1 MKLLVSLNNKNIE
14 DYLNYTNSFILGLKD
29 FSINYLE
36 FDLNEIKELLN
47 NYKDIAVFVSLN
59 CNYFNSDLGELE
71 KSIIELSK
79 LPIKCIMFYDL
90 AVLEIVKRNNLNI
103 DLCWHQEH
111 MVNNYNTCN
120 YYLDKGCNYAYLT
133 SDITTDEM
141 IEISEKS
148 KINLI
153 SFFYGHPL
161 VSFSKRNLITNYF
174 LYNKKK
180 KEKDVYTITNKDSNG
195 YYILENSHGTEIL
208 TEKVLNGI
216 IPFSK
221 LKERL
226 SYGVLDEQFTD
237 HETFIKILSVF
248 SDLLNNKISSDDAN
262 DKVYN
267 LCGSKDTMFFDIKT
281 IYKVKNNEKKN

>member
-1 MKLLVSLNNKNIE
+1 MKLLVSLNNKKIE

-36 FDLNEIKELLN
+36 FDINEIKELVN
-47 NYKDIAVFVSLN
+47 KYPDIEIFVSLN
-59 CNYFNSDLGELE
+59 CNFFNKDLEELE
-71 KSIIELSK
+71 KKIIELSK
-79 LPIKCIMFYDL
+79 INIKGILFYDL
-90 AVLEIVKRNNLNI
+90 AVLEIVKRNNLKVP
-103 DLCWHQEH
+103 LCWHQEH

-120 YYLDKGCNYAYLT
+120 YYYEKGCNYAYLT

-141 IEISEKS
+141 IEISNKS

-153 SFFYGHPL
+153 TFFYGHPL
-161 VSFSKRNLITNYF
+161 ISFSKRELITNYF
-174 LYNKKK
+174 LFNNKK
-180 KEKDVYTITNKDSNG
+180 KEKNVYTITNKDSDG

-208 TEKVLNGI
+208 TGNILNGI

-221 LKERL
+221 LKDNV

-237 HETFIKILSVF
+237 HDVFIKVLGVF
-248 SDLLNNKISSDDAN
+248 KDLLDNKIQSEEANNK
-262 DKVYN
+262 VYE
-267 LCGSKDTMFFDIKT
+267 LTGSKDTMFFDIKT

>member
-1 MKLLVSLNNKNIE
+1 MKLLVSLNNKNIG

-47 NYKDIAVFVSLN
+47 NYKDIEVFVSLN
-59 CNYFNSDLGELE
+59 CNYFNKDLSMLE
-71 KSIIELSK
+71 KNIIELSK
-79 LPIKCIMFYDL
+79 LPIKGIMFYDL

-120 YYLDKGCNYAYLT
+120 YYYDKGCNYAYLT

-153 SFFYGHPL
+153 SFFYGHPM
-161 VSFSKRNLITNYF
+161 I
-174 LYNKKK
+174 
-180 KEKDVYTITNKDSNG
+180 
-195 YYILENSHGTEIL
+195 
-208 TEKVLNGI
+208 
-216 IPFSK
+216 
-221 LKERL
+221 
-226 SYGVLDEQFTD
+226 
-237 HETFIKILSVF
+237 
-248 SDLLNNKISSDDAN
+248 
-262 DKVYN
+262 
-267 LCGSKDTMFFDIKT
+267 
-281 IYKVKNNEKKN
+281 

>member
-1 MKLLVSLNNKNIE
+1 MKLLVSLNNKKVD

-36 FDLNEIKELLN
+36 FDIKEIKELLN
-47 NYKDIAVFVSLN
+47 NYPNIEIFVSLN
-59 CNYFNSDLGELE
+59 CNYFNKDLDELE
-71 KSIIELSK
+71 NRIIEISK
-79 LPIKCIMFYDL
+79 LPIKGIMFYDL
-90 AVLEIVKRNNLNI
+90 AVLEIVNRNKLSI

-120 YYLDKGCNYAYLT
+120 YYYGKGCNYAYLT
-133 SDITTDEM
+133 SDITIDEI

-153 SFFYGHPL
+153 SFFYGHPMI
-161 VSFSKRNLITNYF
+161 SFSKRSLITNYF
-174 LYNKKK
+174 LFNKKK
-180 KEKDVYTITNKDSNG
+180 KEKDVYTITSKDSDG
-195 YYILENSHGTEIL
+195 YYILENNHGTEIL

-216 IPFSK
+216 IPLSK
-221 LKERL
+221 LKDKV

-237 HETFIKILSVF
+237 HDTFIKILSVF
-248 SDLLNNKISSDDAN
+248 KDLLDNKIDSEEANNK
-262 DKVYN
+262 VYE

>member
-1 MKLLVSLNNKNIE
+1 MKLLVSLNNKKVD

-47 NYKDIAVFVSLN
+47 NYKDIELFISLN
-59 CNYFNSDLGELE
+59 GNYFNKDLKDLE
-71 KSIIELSK
+71 KNIIELSK
-79 LPIKCIMFYDL
+79 LPIKGIMFYDL
-90 AVLEIVKRNNLNI
+90 AVLEIVKRNNLNVN
-103 DLCWHQEH
+103 LCWHQEH

-133 SDITTDEM
+133 SDITTDEIM
-141 IEISEKS
+141 EISEKS

-153 SFFYGHPL
+153 SFFYGHPMI
-161 VSFSKRNLITNYF
+161 SFSKRSLITNYF
-174 LYNKKK
+174 LFNKKK
-180 KEKDVYTITNKDSNG
+180 KEKDVYTITSKDSDG
-195 YYILENSHGTEIL
+195 YLILENNHGTEIL

-216 IPFSK
+216 MPFSK
-221 LKERL
+221 LKDKL

-237 HETFIKILSVF
+237 HDTFIKILSVF
-248 SDLLNNKISSDDAN
+248 CDLLNNKINSDEAN
-262 DKVYN
+262 DKVYD

>member
-36 FDLNEIKELLN
+36 FDINEIKELLN
-47 NYKDIAVFVSLN
+47 NYKDIEVFVSLN
-59 CNYFNSDLGELE
+59 CNYFNDDLKELE
-71 KSIIELSK
+71 EKIIELSK
-79 LPIKCIMFYDL
+79 INIKGILFYDL
-90 AVLEIVKRNNLNI
+90 AVLEIVKRNNLKV

-120 YYLDKGCNYAYLT
+120 YYYDKGCNYAYLA

-141 IEISEKS
+141 IEISNKS

-153 SFFYGHPL
+153 AFFYGHPL
-161 VSFSKRNLITNYF
+161 ISFSKRNLITNYF
-174 LYNKKK
+174 LFNKKN
-180 KEKDVYTITNKDSNG
+180 KEKEVYTITNKDSDG
-195 YYILENSHGTEIL
+195 YYILENNHGTEIL
-208 TEKVLNGI
+208 TGNVLNGI
-216 IPFSK
+216 MPFSK
-221 LKERL
+221 LKDKV

-237 HETFIKILSVF
+237 HDTFIKVLSIF
-248 SDLLNNKISSDDAN
+248 KDLLDNKIDSEEANNK
-262 DKVYN
+262 VYK
-267 LCGSKDTMFFDIKT
+267 LTGSKDTMFFDIKT

>member
-1 MKLLVSLNNKNIE
+1 MKLLVSLNNKKVD

-47 NYKDIAVFVSLN
+47 NYKDIELFISLN
-59 CNYFNSDLGELE
+59 GNYFNKDLKDLE
-71 KSIIELSK
+71 KNIIELSK
-79 LPIKCIMFYDL
+79 LPIKGIMFYDL
-90 AVLEIVKRNNLNI
+90 AVLEIVKRNNLNVN
-103 DLCWHQEH
+103 LCWHQEH

-133 SDITTDEM
+133 SDITTDEI
-141 IEISEKS
+141 IEI
-148 KINLI
+148 
-153 SFFYGHPL
+153 F
-161 VSFSKRNLITNYF
+161 
-174 LYNKKK
+174 NKKK
-180 KEKDVYTITNKDSNG
+180 KEKDVYTITSKDSDG

-216 IPFSK
+216 MPFSK
-221 LKERL
+221 LKDKL

-237 HETFIKILSVF
+237 HDTFIKILSVF
-248 SDLLNNKISSDDAN
+248 CDLLNNKINSDEAN
-262 DKVYN
+262 DKVYD

>member
-1 MKLLVSLNNKNIE
+1 M
-14 DYLNYTNSFILGLKD
+14 
-29 FSINYLE
+29 
-36 FDLNEIKELLN
+36 
-47 NYKDIAVFVSLN
+47 
-59 CNYFNSDLGELE
+59 LE
-71 KSIIELSK
+71 KNIIELSK
-79 LPIKCIMFYDL
+79 LPIKGIMFYDL

-120 YYLDKGCNYAYLT
+120 YYYDKGCNYAYLT

-153 SFFYGHPL
+153 SFFYGHPMI
-161 VSFSKRNLITNYF
+161 SFSKRNLITNYF
-174 LYNKKK
+174 LFNKKK
-180 KEKDVYTITNKDSNG
+180 KEKDVYTITNKDSDG
-195 YYILENSHGTEIL
+195 YLILENNHGTEIL

-216 IPFSK
+216 IPFTK
-221 LKERL
+221 LKDNIT
-226 SYGVLDEQFTD
+226 YGVLDEQFTD
-237 HETFIKILSVF
+237 HDTFIKILSVF
-248 SDLLNNKISSDDAN
+248 YDLLNNKIDKDEAN
-262 DKVYN
+262 EKVYE